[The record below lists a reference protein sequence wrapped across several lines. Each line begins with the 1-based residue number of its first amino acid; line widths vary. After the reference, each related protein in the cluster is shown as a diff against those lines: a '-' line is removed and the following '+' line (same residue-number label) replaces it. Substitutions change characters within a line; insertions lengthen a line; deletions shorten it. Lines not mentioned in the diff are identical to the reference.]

1 MIYYRSKFYNIIL
14 KSSKSFKMW
23 EIYHLFSIILAIKS
37 FPFINHVFEFL
48 CFNCHWNL
56 IKWQNLSV
64 FFFKYISILKR
75 K

>member
-1 MIYYRSKFYNIIL
+1 MIYYRSKYYNIVL

-48 CFNCHWNL
+48 FFNCH
-56 IKWQNLSV
+56 
-64 FFFKYISILKR
+64 
-75 K
+75 